1 MKVLVLYRP
10 DSEHASAT
18 ESFLRDIEDRHEV
31 ADKLQVVNIDSR
43 EGVDVASLY
52 DIVQYPG
59 ILILDD
65 FGSVVHSWQG
75 DSFPL
80 IDEIVGYV
88 IS

>member
-1 MKVLVLYRP
+1 MYRP
-10 DSEHASAT
+10 NSAHASAT
-18 ESFLRDIEDRHEV
+18 ESFLRDIEERHEV
-31 ADKLQVVNIDSR
+31 ADKLQVVNVDSR
-43 EGVDVASLY
+43 EGVAAANLY

-59 ILILDD
+59 ILVLDD

-80 IDEIVGYV
+80 VDEIVGYV